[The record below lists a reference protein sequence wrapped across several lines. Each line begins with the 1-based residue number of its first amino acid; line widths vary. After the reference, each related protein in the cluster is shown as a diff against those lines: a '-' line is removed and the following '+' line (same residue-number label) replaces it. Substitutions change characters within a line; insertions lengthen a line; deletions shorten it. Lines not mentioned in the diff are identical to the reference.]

1 MKIAFIVNEFPS
13 LSQTFILNQITGLL
27 DLGCDIEIFARSNPQ
42 DKIVHPDVEKYHL
55 VERTYYY
62 NVPRNK
68 IKRILKAIYLLIT
81 NFHKDSIKILKL
93 LNITRY
99 GNFSS
104 SLQLFYILIP
114 FLNRKFDIIQC
125 HFGTSGNIGAFLKE
139 LGIKGKLVTMFH
151 GYDIRDGIEQGGKI
165 YNQLFNYGN
174 CFLVISNY
182 NYKNLVRFGVKK
194 EKLIFHPVGVE
205 IDKFPFKWKKKN
217 KISSTIIVLT
227 VARLVVEKGL
237 EYSIMAIKEVLKRN
251 PDLAL
256 KYYVVG
262 EGVLKESLIN
272 LVKRLKLGDIVKFLG
287 SKDQLQVAKEMSM
300 AHIFLL
306 PSISEALPVV
316 LMEAQAVGLP
326 IVATD
331 VGSVA
336 EAIVDG
342 RSGFLVPSRDAN
354 ALVEKIEYLI
364 EHPELWSKMGRYG
377 RKFIEENYDIK
388 KLNQRL
394 LEIYQNLIKRKHE

>member
-1 MKIAFIVNEFPS
+1 MKIAFIVSKFPS
-13 LSQTFILNQITGLL
+13 LSQTFILNQITGLIN
-27 DLGCDIEIFARSNPQ
+27 LGCDVEIFARSNPQ

-55 VERTYYY
+55 IERTYYY
-62 NVPRNK
+62 NFPRNK
-68 IKRILKAIYLLIT
+68 IKRVLKAIYLLIT

-93 LNITRY
+93 LNITR
-99 GNFSS
+99 NENLSS

-125 HFGTSGNIGAFLKE
+125 HFGSSGNIGAFLKE

-151 GYDIRDGIEQGGKI
+151 GYDIRNGIEQGGKI
-165 YNQLFNYGN
+165 YNQLLNYGD
-174 CFLVISNY
+174 CFLVISDY
-182 NYKNLVRFGVKK
+182 NYKNLVRFGVKT
-194 EKLIFHPVGVE
+194 EKLVFHPVGVE
-205 IDKFPFKWKKKN
+205 IDKFPFKWKGNKN
-217 KISSTIIVLT
+217 LPSPIIILT
-227 VARLVVEKGL
+227 VARLVEEKGL
-237 EYSIMAIKEVLKRN
+237 KYSITAIKEILMN
-251 PDLAL
+251 NSDLHL
-256 KYYVVG
+256 KYYIVG

-272 LVKRLKLGDIVKFLG
+272 LVKKLKLGDIVKFLG
-287 SKDQLQVAKEMSM
+287 SMDQLQVAKEMLM

-316 LMEAQAVGLP
+316 LMEAQAIGLP
-326 IVATD
+326 IIATD

-336 EAIVDG
+336 EAIVDS
-342 RSGFLVPSRDAN
+342 RSGFLVPSRDVN

-364 EHPELWSKMGRYG
+364 EHPEVWPKMGRYG

-394 LEIYQNLIKRKHE
+394 LEIYQNLIKGKYE